1 MRSFCFHS
9 VFALTLVTAMI
20 GPYRLCADEA
30 ASSASRFAIDVN
42 AKANSI
48 EQLERFVTALALAY
62 IPHTYEDLDD
72 WGKQSQRW
80 DGLKVHLDGLRI
92 KTKRRK
98 KSVNH
103 GTWKKYQVSLHKPH
117 KKAFQIHL
125 ANLTKTDNGTVAF
138 DIRITAPL
146 HVHGRVAKW
155 IKGVQLF
162 SVSADAIA
170 RVQLAA
176 RVEVNFFL
184 NVAEFPPAI
193 TLSPEVKQA
202 DVALIDFQMYRVS
215 DIGGEIAQ
223 QIGRGAESVIRKRLA
238 KERPKLADKLNK
250 TLKKEQDKLRISP
263 QDLLT
268 SKWGKFAKEHLP
280 AANGS
285 NRDAE
290 DLAE

>member
-1 MRSFCFHS
+1 MRSLCFHS
-9 VFALTLVTAMI
+9 VFALATVML
-20 GPYRLCADEA
+20 GSDWLSADESA
-30 ASSASRFAIDVN
+30 PASRAAIDVN
-42 AKANSI
+42 AKADSI

-98 KSVNH
+98 KFVNH
-103 GTWKKYQVSLHKPH
+103 GTWKKYQVSLHEPQ
-117 KKAFQIHL
+117 KKAFQIQL
-125 ANLTKTDNGTVAF
+125 ANLSKTNDGTAAF

-146 HVHGRVAKW
+146 HVHGRVSKW
-155 IKGVQLF
+155 VKGVQLF

-193 TLSPEVKQA
+193 VLSPDVKQA
-202 DVALIDFQMYRVS
+202 DLALIDFQMYRVS
-215 DIGGEIAQ
+215 DVGGEIAQ

-250 TLKKEQDKLRISP
+250 ALDKEQDDLQISP

-268 SKWGKFAKEHLP
+268 SKWGEFAKEHFP
-280 AANGS
+280 AANAS

-290 DLAE
+290 EVAE